1 MFKYCLGILL
11 SSLPFLS
18 QACQITQSTIGNEY
32 LVSEDCELP
41 PYNSTNLD
49 KVTPSTQYFVQY
61 LFASS
66 FQSYLNIK
74 GEMQSKLDYPIAA
87 QPYNYGYRMM
97 IGPVSLE
104 NAQLALSELN
114 RRGYRDALLKFYSKS
129 KTSETISLSPSHES
143 KSDEN
148 NDEESEQAETIVM
161 PYMLP
166 VFSIGGS
173 TALLPIYDDTYQGK
187 TTRYNK
193 TYIGS
198 FTFAQAQAV
207 CRESNS
213 KIASARDYNYMLS
226 NMEFMMKYAVKSQF
240 WLDPN
245 RTVTRIQNQIATRNH
260 APSDYFN
267 VICVTH

>member
-18 QACQITQSTIGNEY
+18 QACHISQSTIGNEY
-32 LVSEDCELP
+32 LVSEDCELQ

-49 KVTPSTQYFVQY
+49 KIIPSTQYFVQY

-66 FQSYLNIK
+66 FQAYLNIK
-74 GEMQSKLDYPIAA
+74 GEIQSKLDYPIAA

-97 IGPVSLE
+97 IGPLSLE

-129 KTSETISLSPSHES
+129 KTSETISLSSS
-143 KSDEN
+143 KED

-166 VFSIGGS
+166 VFSIGSS
-173 TALLPIYDDTYQGK
+173 TALLPIYDDNYQGK
-187 TTRYNK
+187 TTRYNN

-198 FTFAQAQAV
+198 FTFTQAQAV

-245 RTVTRIQNQIATRNH
+245 RTVTRIQNQITTRDH
-260 APSDYFN
+260 DPSDYFN
-267 VICVTH
+267 VICVTQ

>member
-1 MFKYCLGILL
+1 MFKYCLGVLL

-32 LVSEDCELP
+32 LVSEDCELL
-41 PYNSTNLD
+41 PYNSTHLD
-49 KVTPSTQYFVQY
+49 KITPSTQYFVQY

-74 GEMQSKLDYPIAA
+74 GEIQSKFDYPIAE

-104 NAQLALSELN
+104 NAQIALSELN
-114 RRGYRDALLKFYSKS
+114 RRGYRDALVKFYTQSKV
-129 KTSETISLSPSHES
+129 SEMISLSS
-143 KSDEN
+143 SDQS
-148 NDEESEQAETIVM
+148 NDEEPEQAETIVM
-161 PYMLP
+161 PYMMP
-166 VFSIGGS
+166 IFSIGGS
-173 TALLPIYDDTYQGK
+173 TALLPIYDDNYQGK

-198 FTFAQAQAV
+198 FTFTQAQAV

-213 KIASARDYNYMLS
+213 KIASARNYNYMLS

-245 RTVTRIQNQIATRNH
+245 RTITRIQNQITTRDH
-260 APSDYFN
+260 DPSDYFN
-267 VICVTH
+267 VICVTQ